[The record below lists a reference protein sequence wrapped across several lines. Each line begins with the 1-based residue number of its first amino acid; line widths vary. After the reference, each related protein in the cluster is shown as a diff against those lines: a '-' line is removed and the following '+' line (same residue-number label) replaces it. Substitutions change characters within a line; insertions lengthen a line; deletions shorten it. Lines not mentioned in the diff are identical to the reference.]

1 MCRRDRGRDGAAT
14 EFVLRFLERRQKSG
28 CLGVLIRRLGRSW
41 LRCMRLQCSRE
52 NGRDSL
58 RSMLHGCDGLPS
70 RSGNVLWTKLLL
82 DERDVGIF
90 VPMNAASPSAEV
102 GTAPPVRA

>member
-41 LRCMRLQCSRE
+41 LRCRRLRCSRE

-70 RSGNVLWTKLLL
+70 RCGNVFWTKLLL
-82 DERDVGIF
+82 DERDVCIF
-90 VPMNAASPSAEV
+90 VPKHTARQSAEG